1 LIELLSIFINILA
14 PIFSLVAIGYLAG
27 PRLGL
32 EARTLSRLAY
42 FILTPPFIFNIF
54 STAQMNANAAL
65 QMGLYILSVTI
76 VGVAV
81 AWGTAKV
88 LERPALMV
96 AAYVLIAAF
105 GNVGNFGL
113 PIIQFKLGDSL

>member
-1 LIELLSIFINILA
+1 MIELLSIFINILA